1 LHAVTVDR
9 TPTHRLAPG
18 LAVAV
23 AGALAA
29 LVLHAWADALNAL
42 TAAVLLGVVV
52 RALSPLPA
60 WAEAG
65 TAFARKKLLQA
76 GIVLLGLELS
86 VGQMLDLG
94 VPTLLLIFVT
104 VALTFAV
111 TLWLGHLMGLPP
123 AMALF
128 IATGFSICGVSAV
141 VAMSGTR
148 RHEEKDVATAVALVT
163 VCGSLAILVLPLLRG
178 PLGLSQHEFGLWV
191 GASVHDVGQV
201 VATAGGVGSVA
212 LGTAVLVKLVRVLL
226 LAPMV
231 TTAAVTARRSTREE
245 PGTAL
250 RDVPVVPFFIVG
262 FLAMVA
268 VRSIGL
274 VSDDALD
281 LTETLRSVLLA
292 AALFSLGA
300 SLDVRTLAVTGR
312 RAAVVGLA
320 SWVLVAG
327 VSLAGLHLVT

>member
-1 LHAVTVDR
+1 MTVLEA
-9 TPTHRLAPG
+9 PTRHLAPG

-29 LVLHAWADALNAL
+29 LALHAWADALNAL

-52 RALSPLPA
+52 RALHPLPA
-60 WAEAG
+60 WAETG
-65 TAFARKKLLQA
+65 TGFARKKLLQA

-86 VGQMLDLG
+86 VGEMLDLG
-94 VPTLLLIFVT
+94 LPTLLLILVT
-104 VALTFAV
+104 VALTFGV
-111 TLWLGHLMGLPP
+111 TLWLGRLMGLPS

-141 VAMSGTR
+141 AAMSGTR
-148 RHEEKDVATAVALVT
+148 RHDDEDVATAVALVT

-178 PLGLSQHEFGLWV
+178 PLGLTQHEFGLWV

-201 VATAGGVGSVA
+201 VATAGGVGTVA
-212 LGTAVLVKLVRVLL
+212 LGTAVVVKLVRVLL

-231 TTAAVTARRSTREE
+231 TASAVSARRSARVSPDT
-245 PGTAL
+245 PGAAAT
-250 RDVPVVPFFIVG
+250 DVPVVPLFVVG
-262 FLAMVA
+262 FLALVA
-268 VRSIGL
+268 ARSVGVVPDQLVDRAETVR
-274 VSDDALD
+274 
-281 LTETLRSVLLA
+281 TVLLA

-300 SLDVRTLAVTGR
+300 SLDLRSLAVSGR
-312 RAAVVGLA
+312 TAAVVGLA

-327 VSLAGLHLVT
+327 ISLAGIHLVA

>member
-1 LHAVTVDR
+1 M
-9 TPTHRLAPG
+9 
-18 LAVAV
+18 AV

-52 RALSPLPA
+52 RALRPLPT
-60 WAEAG
+60 WAETG
-65 TAFARKKLLQA
+65 TTFARKKLLQA

-94 VPTLLLIFVT
+94 WPTLLLILVT

-111 TLWLGHLMGLPP
+111 TLWLGRLMGLPGP
-123 AMALF
+123 MALF
-128 IATGFSICGVSAV
+128 IATGFSICGVSAIA
-141 VAMSGTR
+141 AMSGTR
-148 RHEEKDVATAVALVT
+148 RHDDEDVATAVALVT
-163 VCGSLAILVLPLLRG
+163 VCGSLAILVLPVLRG

-201 VATAGGVGSVA
+201 VATAGGVGTVA
-212 LGTAVLVKLVRVLL
+212 LGTAVVVKLVRVLL

-231 TTAAVTARRSTREE
+231 TASALSARRSARVGAAE
-245 PGTAL
+245 PGTAPP
-250 RDVPVVPFFIVG
+250 DVPVVPMFVVG
-262 FLAMVA
+262 FLTLVV
-268 VRSIGL
+268 VRSLG
-274 VSDDALD
+274 VVPEPVLD
-281 LTETLRSVLLA
+281 LAETVRSVLLA

-300 SLDVRTLAVTGR
+300 SLDLRTLAVSGR
-312 RAAVVGLA
+312 AAAVVGLC

-327 VSLAGLHLVT
+327 ISLAGIHLVS

>member
-1 LHAVTVDR
+1 MTVDR
-9 TPTHRLAPG
+9 APTYRLAPG
-18 LAVAV
+18 LAVAG
-23 AGALAA
+23 AGAVAA
-29 LVLHAWADALNAL
+29 VVLHAWADALNAL

-52 RALSPLPA
+52 RALHPLPG

-65 TAFARKKLLQA
+65 TAFARKRLLQA

-86 VGQMLDLG
+86 VGEMLDLG
-94 VPTLLLIFVT
+94 VPTLLLILVT
-104 VALTFAV
+104 VALTFGV
-111 TLWLGHLMGLPP
+111 TLWLGHLMHLPP
-123 AMALF
+123 AMSLF
-128 IATGFSICGVSAV
+128 IATGFSICGVSAI

-163 VCGSLAILVLPLLRG
+163 VCGSLAILVLPVLRG
-178 PLGLSQHEFGLWV
+178 PFGLSQHDFGLWV

-212 LGTAVLVKLVRVLL
+212 LGTAVVVKLVRVLL

-231 TTAAVTARRSTREE
+231 TMAALSARRSARDE
-245 PGTAL
+245 PDTAL
-250 RDVPVVPFFIVG
+250 RGVPVVPIFIIG
-262 FLAMVA
+262 FLVMAA
-268 VRSIGL
+268 VRS
-274 VSDDALD
+274 LD
-281 LTETLRSVLLA
+281 LVPDGVLDAAETLRTVLLA

-327 VSLAGLHLVT
+327 VSLAGLHLVS

>member
-1 LHAVTVDR
+1 MSSCGRLH
-9 TPTHRLAPG
+9 
-18 LAVAV
+18 
-23 AGALAA
+23 
-29 LVLHAWADALNAL
+29 
-42 TAAVLLGVVV
+42 
-52 RALSPLPA
+52 PLPA

-94 VPTLLLIFVT
+94 VPTLLLILVT
-104 VALTFAV
+104 VALTFGV
-111 TLWLGHLMGLPP
+111 TLWLGHLMGLPG
-123 AMALF
+123 AMSLF
-128 IATGFSICGVSAV
+128 IATGFSICGVSAI

-163 VCGSLAILVLPLLRG
+163 VCGSLAILVLPVLRG

-231 TTAAVTARRSTREE
+231 TAAAVTARRSAREVSRARRL
-245 PGTAL
+245 P
-250 RDVPVVPFFIVG
+250 DVPVVPLFIVG
-262 FLAMVA
+262 FLMMVA
-268 VRSIGL
+268 VRS
-274 VSDDALD
+274 LD
-281 LTETLRSVLLA
+281 LVTDGVLDAAETLRSVLLA

>member
-1 LHAVTVDR
+1 VTVDR
-9 TPTHRLAPG
+9 APTSRLAPG

-23 AGALAA
+23 AGAVAA
-29 LVLHAWADALNAL
+29 IVLHAWADALNAL

-52 RALSPLPA
+52 RALRPLPA

-86 VGQMLDLG
+86 VSQMLDLG
-94 VPTLLLIFVT
+94 VPTLLLILVT
-104 VALTFAV
+104 VALTFGV
-111 TLWLGHLMGLPP
+111 TLWLGHLIGLPS
-123 AMALF
+123 AMSLF
-128 IATGFSICGVSAV
+128 IATGFSICGVSAI

-163 VCGSLAILVLPLLRG
+163 VCGSLAIVVLPVLRG

-231 TTAAVTARRSTREE
+231 TAAAVTARRSARAGG
-245 PGTAL
+245 PGAAL
-250 RDVPVVPFFIVG
+250 PDVPVVPFFIVG
-262 FLAMVA
+262 FLMMVL
-268 VRSIGL
+268 VRS
-274 VSDDALD
+274 LD
-281 LTETLRSVLLA
+281 LVPDGVLDAAETVRSVLLA

>member
-1 LHAVTVDR
+1 MAVS
-9 TPTHRLAPG
+9 
-18 LAVAV
+18 
-23 AGALAA
+23 GALAA
-29 LVLHAWADALNAL
+29 LVLHAWANALNAL

-52 RALSPLPA
+52 RALRPLPG

-94 VPTLLLIFVT
+94 LPTLLLILVT
-104 VALTFAV
+104 VALTFTV
-111 TLWLGHLMGLPP
+111 TLWLGHVMGLPG
-123 AMALF
+123 AMTLF
-128 IATGFSICGVSAV
+128 IATGFSICGVSAI

-163 VCGSLAILVLPLLRG
+163 VCGSLAILVLPVLRRAV
-178 PLGLSQHEFGLWV
+178 GLSQHEFGLWV

-201 VATAGGVGSVA
+201 VATAGGVGSAA

-231 TTAAVTARRSTREE
+231 TAAAITARRSAREE
-245 PGTAL
+245 PGTMP
-250 RDVPVVPFFIVG
+250 RDVPLVPLFIVG
-262 FLAMVA
+262 FLVMVG
-268 VRSIGL
+268 VRSLGL
-274 VSDDALD
+274 VSDQALD
-281 LTETLRSVLLA
+281 LAEPVRSVLLA

-300 SLDVRTLAVTGR
+300 SLDVRSLALTGR
-312 RAAVVGLA
+312 RAVVVGLA

-327 VSLAGLHLVT
+327 VSLVGIHLVT

>member
-1 LHAVTVDR
+1 MTVDR
-9 TPTHRLAPG
+9 APTRRLAPG
-18 LAVAV
+18 LAVAA

-29 LVLHAWADALNAL
+29 VALHTWAGALNAL
-42 TAAVLLGVVV
+42 TAAVLIGVVV
-52 RALSPLPA
+52 RALHPLPG

-86 VGQMLDLG
+86 VGQLLDLG
-94 VPTLLLIFVT
+94 VPTLLLVVVT
-104 VALTFAV
+104 VALTFVV
-111 TLWLGHLMGLPP
+111 TLWLGRLLGLPG
-123 AMALF
+123 AMSLF
-128 IATGFSICGVSAV
+128 IATGFSICGVSAI

-163 VCGSLAILVLPLLRG
+163 LCGSLAILVLPLLRD

-201 VATAGGVGSVA
+201 VATAGGVGTTA

-231 TTAAVTARRSTREE
+231 TGAAITARRSAREE
-245 PGTAL
+245 PGSAAP
-250 RDVPVVPFFIVG
+250 DVPVVPLFVVG
-262 FLAMVA
+262 FLVMVA
-268 VRSIGL
+268 VRSLGL
-274 VSDDALD
+274 VPDEALGWA
-281 LTETLRSVLLA
+281 ETVRSVLLA

-300 SLDVRTLAVTGR
+300 SLDLRTLAVTGR
-312 RAAVVGLA
+312 RAALVGLA

-327 VSLAGLHLVT
+327 VSLAGLRLVS

>member
-1 LHAVTVDR
+1 MTVDR
-9 TPTHRLAPG
+9 APTSRLAPG

-52 RALSPLPA
+52 RALHPLPA

-65 TAFARKKLLQA
+65 TGFARQKLLQA

-86 VGQMLDLG
+86 VGQLLDLG
-94 VPTLLLIFVT
+94 VPTLLMILAT
-104 VALTFAV
+104 VALTFGV
-111 TLWLGHLMGLPP
+111 TLWLGHLMGLPR
-123 AMALF
+123 AMSLF

-141 VAMSGTR
+141 VAMSSTQK
-148 RHEEKDVATAVALVT
+148 HEEKDVATAVALVT
-163 VCGSLAILVLPLLRG
+163 VCGSLAILVLPVLRG

-201 VATAGGVGSVA
+201 VATAGGVGTVA

-231 TTAAVTARRSTREE
+231 TVAAVSARRSARAE
-245 PGTAL
+245 PATAL
-250 RDVPVVPFFIVG
+250 PDVPVLPFFIVG
-262 FLAMVA
+262 FLVMVA
-268 VRSIGL
+268 VRSLDL
-274 VSDDALD
+274 VPGGALD
-281 LTETLRSVLLA
+281 AAETLRSVLLA

-300 SLDVRTLAVTGR
+300 SLDLRTLAVTGR

-320 SWVLVAG
+320 SWALVAG

>member
-1 LHAVTVDR
+1 LHAVTLDR
-9 TPTHRLAPG
+9 AATRRLAPG
-18 LAVAV
+18 LAVAA

-29 LVLHAWADALNAL
+29 VALHAWADALNAL
-42 TAAVLLGVVV
+42 TAAVLLGVVI
-52 RALSPLPA
+52 RALHPLPG
-60 WAEAG
+60 WAQAG

-86 VGQMLDLG
+86 VGQLLELG
-94 VPTLLLIFVT
+94 APTLVLVVVT
-104 VALTFAV
+104 VALTFVA
-111 TLWLGHLMGLPP
+111 TLWFGRLMGLPP
-123 AMALF
+123 AMSLF

-163 VCGSLAILVLPLLRG
+163 VCGSLAILVLPLLRV

-201 VATAGGVGSVA
+201 VATAGGVGTVA

-231 TTAAVTARRSTREE
+231 TAAAVTARRSARQD
-245 PGTAL
+245 PGTPVA
-250 RDVPVVPFFIVG
+250 DVPVVPLFVIG
-262 FLAMVA
+262 FLVMVA
-268 VRSIGL
+268 VRSAGL
-274 VSDDALD
+274 VPDVALGWA
-281 LTETLRSVLLA
+281 ETIRSVMLA

-300 SLDVRTLAVTGR
+300 SLDLRTLAVTGR

>member
-1 LHAVTVDR
+1 MTVDR
-9 TPTHRLAPG
+9 APTSRLAPG

-23 AGALAA
+23 AGAVAA
-29 LVLHAWADALNAL
+29 IVLHAWADALNAL

-52 RALSPLPA
+52 RALHPLPA

-86 VGQMLDLG
+86 VSQMLDLG
-94 VPTLLLIFVT
+94 VPTLLMILVT
-104 VALTFAV
+104 VGLTFGA
-111 TLWLGHLMGLPP
+111 TLWLGHLMGLPG
-123 AMALF
+123 AMSLF
-128 IATGFSICGVSAV
+128 IATGFSICGVSAI

-163 VCGSLAILVLPLLRG
+163 VCGSLAIVVLPVLRG

-231 TTAAVTARRSTREE
+231 TAAAVTARRSARAG
-245 PGTAL
+245 GTGAAL
-250 RDVPVVPFFIVG
+250 QDLPVVPFFIVG
-262 FLAMVA
+262 FLMMVV
-268 VRSIGL
+268 VRSLDIVPDGVL
-274 VSDDALD
+274 DAA
-281 LTETLRSVLLA
+281 ETVRSVLLA